1 MFATLSQVESTPSCI
16 QEQVPSNH
24 VVQRGNTCSS
34 QFPSFCLSTLSR
46 TLDRWHK
53 TRWDQSISTKLSWTN
68 GLCQPYIKMLDLT
81 ALLTK
86 DRIEPLALPELF
98 AGAADA
104 AGKPSCRF
112 AQASG
117 MIHSSMLVG
126 IASRPLKRWRC
137 GQLRR
142 EGRHLLTRMAL

>member
-1 MFATLSQVESTPSCI
+1 MYSGTGSFKPRCSTWQYLQQPIPELLLIHFVSNSRHMAQNTVGPVHFNQVLMDNGCWHTL
-16 QEQVPSNH
+16 
-24 VVQRGNTCSS
+24 
-34 QFPSFCLSTLSR
+34 
-46 TLDRWHK
+46 
-53 TRWDQSISTKLSWTN
+53 
-68 GLCQPYIKMLDLT
+68 IKMLDLT

-98 AGAADA
+98 AGGAIAP
-104 AGKPSCRF
+104 GKPSCRF

-126 IASRPLKRWRC
+126 IAYGPLKRWRC

-142 EGRHLLTRMAL
+142 EGRHLLARMAL